1 MQRDCGDLIDRWSIA
16 KLKSERIGSEDSIN
30 EFNAF
35 NKELSTLKSKNHIAW
50 QLFTDEMLIINS
62 TIWML
67 ESSMKSGKE
76 ILPNSTFL
84 DDEKNIEVLA
94 GIGKNAILIRN
105 VNSFRV
111 GLKNIINSIVGEG
124 FIDAKQDHMSS

>member
-111 GLKNIINSIVGEG
+111 GLKNIINIIVGEG